1 MKQRNQTME
10 LCRLIAAF
18 FVVFIHIVPR
28 GGTGIFLKCLARFA
42 VPFFFMASGYFS
54 FQVDCDRLKR
64 RIVHFLPI
72 LLLANLAGFVSDL
85 LQVYL
90 SNELTLDSYL
100 KNLFTFSRIY
110 NLLFQSLS
118 PFLDILWFLNALLY
132 CYLLFWLYTRFQGQ
146 KEKDYRPL
154 YLLAVVLLLFFYGF
168 LLLASLFSSNSDL
181 NLSISLKYYRNFAF
195 FGWPCFSIGLFLREY
210 QDQIFVRFG
219 LTCKR
224 LIFLWVAGALLAV
237 VECYGNG
244 QKECYLGSFVMAV
257 SFVLLAARR
266 PILTTSPHMQS
277 FFSWCGRI
285 SLMLYFWHGFLWY
298 EVISGYNEYLPLLN
312 SIKES
317 SWRIPII
324 IAVSLLLG
332 TLCLLVSDFFRV
344 LCTRWR
350 KARTMQR

>member
-1 MKQRNQTME
+1 M
-10 LCRLIAAF
+10 
-18 FVVFIHIVPR
+18 
-28 GGTGIFLKCLARFA
+28 
-42 VPFFFMASGYFS
+42 
-54 FQVDCDRLKR
+54 
-64 RIVHFLPI
+64 
-72 LLLANLAGFVSDL
+72 
-85 LQVYL
+85 
-90 SNELTLDSYL
+90 
-100 KNLFTFSRIY
+100 
-110 NLLFQSLS
+110 
-118 PFLDILWFLNALLY
+118 
-132 CYLLFWLYTRFQGQ
+132 
-146 KEKDYRPL
+146 
-154 YLLAVVLLLFFYGF
+154 
-168 LLLASLFSSNSDL
+168 
-181 NLSISLKYYRNFAF
+181 
-195 FGWPCFSIGLFLREY
+195 
-210 QDQIFVRFG
+210 
-219 LTCKR
+219 
-224 LIFLWVAGALLAV
+224 LAV

-257 SFVLLAARR
+257 SFVLLAARH